1 MHHDALKV
9 HVGVCKQKGS
19 VTGKGAL
26 TTRGRTKSVPF
37 RRAVCSLYPFEG
49 HSFIA
54 NEACEVVALPE
65 PTCPFWR

>member
-37 RRAVCSLYPFEG
+37 RRAVCRVSIRSRDIVSLPKRL
-49 HSFIA
+49 
-54 NEACEVVALPE
+54 VKL
-65 PTCPFWR
+65 